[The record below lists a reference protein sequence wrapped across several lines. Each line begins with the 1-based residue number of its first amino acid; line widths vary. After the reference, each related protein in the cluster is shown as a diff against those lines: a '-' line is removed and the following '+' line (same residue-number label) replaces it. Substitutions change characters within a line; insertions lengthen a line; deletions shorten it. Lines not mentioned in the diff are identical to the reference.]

1 MVGAA
6 RDKPPSGPYNRLM
19 SSSEHD
25 FDFLVIGSGFGG
37 SVSACRLAEKGY
49 RVGVIEMGRRW
60 TAEDFPQST
69 WSLRRWMWR
78 PGLKLFGFYDMRPF
92 RHVMILCGNAVGGG
106 SITYANTLLSPPD
119 RVWQEGSWKGLAEWQ
134 REMPAH
140 YAAARRMLGVTENRI
155 LGDADHLL
163 KQAADAQGV
172 GDTFYKTDVAVY
184 FGDAPGVVH
193 PDPYFGGDGPPRS
206 SCVGCGGCM
215 VGCRFNAKNTLD
227 KNYLYFAEKRGAK
240 VFAETRVIDLRPLG
254 PPGEPTDARGRHG
267 YELTIERSTAWWF
280 KDRRTITAKQ
290 VVLSGSALGT
300 MDLLMRAKQ
309 RGSLPAIS
317 DRLGHDVRTNAESIV
332 GVRFPGKRFDLSRG
346 IAIGSGIHIDQF
358 THIEATRYSRGSDVL
373 GLIATLLVT
382 GQGWRR
388 ILRWLGSAFRHPIK
402 FVRATWPFGFA
413 RQTLI
418 CLVMQTIDATLR
430 MRLRRRWFWPFRRL
444 LCTEGERI
452 PTNIPQANAFVARA
466 AAQLGGVPI
475 TSWFEILFDMP
486 MTAHCIGGCVMGA
499 DAAHGV
505 IDAQHRVHGYDG
517 LYVVDGS
524 AVGANLG
531 VNPSLTITALAERAM
546 SFIPAKLSVDASGA
560 VLPRAAGAPAAAV
573 SVDASS
579 SPGSVTSASP

>member
-1 MVGAA
+1 
-6 RDKPPSGPYNRLM
+6 M

-49 RVGVIEMGRRW
+49 RVGVIEMGKRW
-60 TAEDFPQST
+60 TAADFPKTT
-69 WSLRRWMWR
+69 WNLRRWLWR
-78 PGLKLFGFYDMRPF
+78 PGLGLFGFYDMRPF

-106 SITYANTLLSPPD
+106 SITYANTLLAPPE
-119 RVWQEGSWKGLAEWQ
+119 RVWQDGSWKALADWE

-163 KQAADAQGV
+163 KQAAEAQGV
-172 GDTFYKTDVAVY
+172 GHTFYRTDVAVY
-184 FGDAPGVVH
+184 FGDAPGVAH
-193 PDPYFGGDGPPRS
+193 PDPYFGGQGPPRS
-206 SCVGCGGCM
+206 SCIGCGGCM
-215 VGCRFNAKNTLD
+215 VGCRYNAKNTLD

-240 VFAETRVIDLRPLG
+240 VFAETRVVDLRPLG
-254 PPGEPTDARGRHG
+254 PDGAAGRDG
-267 YELTIERSTAWWF
+267 YELTVERSTAWLV
-280 KDRRTITAKQ
+280 KARRKLTAKQ

-332 GVRFPGKRFDLSRG
+332 GVRFPGKRFDLSKG

-382 GQGWRR
+382 GKGWRR
-388 ILRWLGSAFRHPIK
+388 IVTWLGSAVRHPIK
-402 FVRATWPFGFA
+402 FARAAWPFGFA
-413 RQTLI
+413 RETLI
-418 CLVMQTIDATLR
+418 LLVMQTIDATLR
-430 MRLRRRWFWPFRRL
+430 MRLRRRWFWPFTRL

-466 AAQLGGVPI
+466 AAQLGGIPI

-505 IDAQHRVHGYDG
+505 IDAQHRVYGYDG

-531 VNPSLTITALAERAM
+531 VNPSLTIAALAERAM
-546 SFIPAKLSVDASGA
+546 TFIPPK
-560 VLPRAAGAPAAAV
+560 RAPDAAV
-573 SVDASS
+573 T
-579 SPGSVTSASP
+579 SPRYTGTR

>member
-1 MVGAA
+1 
-6 RDKPPSGPYNRLM
+6 M
-19 SSSEHD
+19 SPEHD

-49 RVGVIEMGRRW
+49 RVGVIEMGKRW
-60 TAEDFPQST
+60 TAADFPKTT
-69 WSLRRWMWR
+69 WNLRRWLWR
-78 PGLKLFGFYDMRPF
+78 PGLGLFGFYDMRPF

-106 SITYANTLLSPPD
+106 SITYANTLLAPPE
-119 RVWQEGSWKGLAEWQ
+119 RVWQDGSWKGLADWE

-163 KQAADAQGV
+163 KQAAEAQGV
-172 GDTFYKTDVAVY
+172 GHTFYRTDVAVY
-184 FGDAPGVVH
+184 FGDAPGVAH
-193 PDPYFGGDGPPRS
+193 PDPYFGGQGPPRS
-206 SCVGCGGCM
+206 SCIGCGGCM
-215 VGCRFNAKNTLD
+215 VGCRYDAKNTLD
-227 KNYLYFAEKRGAK
+227 KNYLYFAEQRGAK
-240 VFAETRVIDLRPLG
+240 VFAETRVVDLRPLG
-254 PPGEPTDARGRHG
+254 PDGAAGRDG
-267 YELTIERSTAWWF
+267 YELTVERSTARLF
-280 KDRRTITAKQ
+280 KARRKLTAKQ

-332 GVRFPGKRFDLSRG
+332 GVRFPGKRFDLSKG

-382 GQGWRR
+382 GKGWRR
-388 ILRWLGSAFRHPIK
+388 IVTWLGSAVAHPIK
-402 FVRATWPFGFA
+402 FARAAWPFGFA
-413 RQTLI
+413 RETLI
-418 CLVMQTIDATLR
+418 LLVMQTIDATLR
-430 MRLRRRWFWPFRRL
+430 MRLRRRWFWPFTRL

-466 AAQLGGVPI
+466 AAQLGGIPI
-475 TSWFEILFDMP
+475 TSWFEILFDLP

-505 IDAQHRVHGYDG
+505 IDAQHRVYGYDG

-531 VNPSLTITALAERAM
+531 VNPSLTIAALAERAM
-546 SFIPAKLSVDASGA
+546 TFIPPK
-560 VLPRAAGAPAAAV
+560 RAAGAA
-573 SVDASS
+573 
-579 SPGSVTSASP
+579 VTSPR

>member
-1 MVGAA
+1 
-6 RDKPPSGPYNRLM
+6 M
-19 SSSEHD
+19 SSPSAQDLD

-49 RVGVIEMGRRW
+49 RVGVIEMGKRW
-60 TAEDFPQST
+60 TAADFPKTT
-69 WSLRRWMWR
+69 WNLRRWMWR
-78 PGLKLFGFYDMRPF
+78 PGLGLFGFYDMRPF

-106 SITYANTLLSPPD
+106 SITYANTLLSPPE
-119 RVWQEGSWKGLAEWQ
+119 RIWQDGSWKGLADWQ

-140 YAAARRMLGVTENRI
+140 YATARRMLGVTENRI
-155 LGDADHLL
+155 LGDADRMLQ
-163 KQAADAQGV
+163 QAAEAQGV

-184 FGDAPGVVH
+184 FGDAPGVPH
-193 PDPYFGGDGPPRS
+193 PDPYFGGEGPPRS
-206 SCVGCGGCM
+206 SCTGCGGCM
-215 VGCRFNAKNTLD
+215 VGCRFGAKNTLD

-240 VFAETRVIDLRPLG
+240 VFAETRVIDVRPLG
-254 PPGEPTDARGRHG
+254 GASADGRDG
-267 YELTIERSTAWWF
+267 YELTVERSTAWLK
-280 KDRRTITAKQ
+280 KDRRTLTARQ

-332 GVRFPGKRFDLSRG
+332 GVRFPGKRFDMSKG

-358 THIEATRYSRGSDVL
+358 THIEATRYSRGSDAL

-382 GQGWRR
+382 GKGWGR

-402 FVRATWPFGFA
+402 FARAAWPFGFA

-418 CLVMQTIDATLR
+418 FLVMQTIDATLR
-430 MRLRRRWFWPFRRL
+430 MRLGRRWFWPFGRL
-444 LCTEGERI
+444 LCTEGDRI
-452 PTNIPQANAFVARA
+452 PTNIPQANAFVERA
-466 AAQLGGVPI
+466 AAKLGGVPI
-475 TSWFEILFDMP
+475 TSWFEILFDLP

-499 DAAHGV
+499 DAQHGV
-505 IDAQHRVHGYDG
+505 IDAQHRVFGYQG

-546 SFIPAKLSVDASGA
+546 SFIPAKLAVD
-560 VLPRAAGAPAAAV
+560 AAGAVIRPAPPQPVMVDGGAA
-573 SVDASS
+573 
-579 SPGSVTSASP
+579 